1 MKKIVVSL
9 IVLIIIVFSCAYY
22 IIPAQLIVSNVIKVP
37 VNIDGA
43 FRELSIKKNWEKWWP
58 ETNVENNSKKLS
70 YNGYKFTVQNILYNA
85 LIIGIKKNNTT
96 DSSFLQF
103 LPVGKDS
110 VQIAWTTNVSTG
122 ANPFSRISSY
132 FHAISTKKN
141 TGTILTLMA
150 AYLKPSINL
159 YGIDIRKE
167 KVAIEFMITTSKK
180 LSHYPTNED
189 VYAIINELQQYIT
202 SKNGKTESSPM
213 LNIVAIDSLNY
224 KAQVAIPV
232 KNKIPENEKFK
243 LKAMFKGGNIL
254 VANIKGG
261 KNTID
266 ESIKNFDRYMND
278 YQKTMMAMPFQLL
291 LTDRIK
297 QTDSTKWITQLY
309 YPVN

>member
-141 TGTILTLMA
+141 TGAILTSMA

>member
-43 FRELSIKKNWEKWWP
+43 FRELSIERNWEKWWP
-58 ETNVENNSKKLS
+58 ETSVENNSSKLS
-70 YNGYKFTVQNILYNA
+70 YKGYKFTAQNILYNA
-85 LIIGIKKNNTT
+85 LIIGIEKNNST

-110 VQIAWTTNVSTG
+110 VRIAWTININTG
-122 ANPFSRISSY
+122 NNPFSRISSY
-132 FHAISTKKN
+132 FHAVSTKKN
-141 TGTILTLMA
+141 TGVILTSMA
-150 AYLKPSINL
+150 DYLKPSKNL

-167 KVAIEFMITTSKK
+167 KVTIEFMITTSKK
-180 LSHYPTNED
+180 LTHYPSNED

-202 SKNGKTESSPM
+202 SKNGETQSAPM
-213 LNIVAIDSLNY
+213 LNIVVIDSLNY
-224 KAQVAIPV
+224 KAQVAIPI
-232 KNKIPENEKFK
+232 KNKIPKNEKFD

-254 VANIKGG
+254 VADIKGG

-266 ESIKNFDRYMND
+266 ESIKNFNRYMND

>member
-9 IVLIIIVFSCAYY
+9 IVLIIIVFSSAYY
-22 IIPAQLIVSNVIKVP
+22 IIPAQLVVSNVIKVP

-58 ETNVENNSKKLS
+58 ETNVENNSSKLS
-70 YNGYKFTVQNILYNA
+70 YKGYRFTIQNILYNA
-85 LIIGIKKNNTT
+85 LIIGIEKNNTT

-110 VQIAWTTNVSTG
+110 TRIAWTTNVSTG

-132 FHAISTKKN
+132 FHAVSTKKN
-141 TGTILTLMA
+141 TGAILISMA

-180 LSHYPTNED
+180 LTHYPTNED

-202 SKNGKTESSPM
+202 SKNGETESAPM
-213 LNIVAIDSLNY
+213 LNIVVIDSLNY

-232 KNKIPENEKFK
+232 KNKIPGNEKFE

-266 ESIKNFDRYMND
+266 QSIKNFNRYMND

-291 LTDRIK
+291 ITDRSK
-297 QTDSTKWITQLY
+297 QSDTTKWITQLY